1 MRHVERTRLLLHL
14 VDVVHPEG
22 KSIQEQ
28 MREIEGELVGYGDA
42 LAHKKRFLIL
52 NKMDAVDE
60 ELRELILDEVKDFDL
75 PMYHVS
81 AVSGEGVQPLLRDIY
96 AEVVK
101 IRAYE
106 LEHADEMEKPV
117 TTRLSVAEPVAFED
131 IDEETY

>member
-1 MRHVERTRLLLHL
+1 
-14 VDVVHPEG
+14 

-28 MREIEGELVGYGDA
+28 MREIEGELAGYGDA
-42 LAHKKRFLIL
+42 LTNKKRFLVL
-52 NKMDAVDE
+52 NKMDAADE
-60 ELRELILDEVKDFDL
+60 TLRELILDEVKAFDL

-81 AVSGEGVQPLLRDIY
+81 SVSGEGVLPLLRDIY

-117 TTRLSVAEPVAFED
+117 TTRLSVPEPVPFED
-131 IDEETY
+131 IDEESY